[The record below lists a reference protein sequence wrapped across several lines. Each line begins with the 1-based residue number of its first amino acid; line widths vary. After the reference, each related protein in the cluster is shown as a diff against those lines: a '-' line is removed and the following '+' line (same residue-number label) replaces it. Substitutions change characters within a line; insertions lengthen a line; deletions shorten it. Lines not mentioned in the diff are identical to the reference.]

1 MMINT
6 SLQAFASPQ
15 PPHRLFS
22 VISKIDPWKNKQ
34 FFQSSPTSLGMIYKF
49 PLIYFCRLTVVAM
62 KAPRFTSGVVWCG
75 VAPSV
80 NHNGCDVA
88 AVMLPRAEH
97 HIVSRS

>member
-34 FFQSSPTSLGMIYKF
+34 YFQSSPTSLGMIYKF
-49 PLIYFCRLTVVAM
+49 PLIYFCRLTVVSM
-62 KAPRFTSGVVWCG
+62 KALSSPLYLWCG
-75 VAPSV
+75 VVCCGSLSQSQR
-80 NHNGCDVA
+80 
-88 AVMLPRAEH
+88 M
-97 HIVSRS
+97 